1 MVMQTLTKPSRGRRS
16 IVHPPV
22 AKPTGWTPKLRTTR
36 KRTPPELHWRP
47 SQQAQQITTKVD
59 LDSDE
64 ESLECL
70 GAPTPR
76 RLEPPVIEH
85 TPEKSESQNVIDV
98 VATPEP
104 PQPLYQIVA
113 PLSEARVRE
122 LRRQAHEEKERKLM
136 FREDLIYT
144 ALERRER
151 RRVQG
156 QAVGDKHALRSW
168 Y

>member
-1 MVMQTLTKPSRGRRS
+1 MKRVLAKPAQSRKS
-16 IVHPPV
+16 IEHHPPV
-22 AKPTGWTPKLRTTR
+22 AKPTGWTSKLRTTR
-36 KRTPPELHWRP
+36 N
-47 SQQAQQITTKVD
+47 AQQITTKVD

-85 TPEKSESQNVIDV
+85 TPEKSESDGV
-98 VATPEP
+98 VAVVEIPEP

-122 LRRQAHEEKERKLM
+122 LRRQAQEEKERQLM

-144 ALERRER
+144 AIERRER
-151 RRVQG
+151 RRVHG
-156 QAVGDKHALRSW
+156 QATGDKFALRSW